1 MHMTL
6 YEAEHWE
13 EIHSSEEK
21 ETAEVRNTPDGRLE
35 MK

>member
-21 ETAEVRNTPDGRLE
+21 EITEVQESGEVNG
-35 MK
+35 